1 MGAQASQASNSMG
14 AQASQASNSVDDTA
28 IKEGRASFG
37 SDPLGLKGSM
47 GCCAARSKPSKDYPA
62 HRRVQVPTC
71 CFVFCFGCVFVY
83 LCVPM

>member
-1 MGAQASQASNSMG
+1 MGAQASQT
-14 AQASQASNSVDDTA
+14 SNSVDDTA

-62 HRRVQVPTC
+62 HRGVQVAYLL
-71 CFVFCFGCVFVY
+71 FCFLLWMCFCVLV
-83 LCVPM
+83 CVNVNVDKARAL

>member
-1 MGAQASQASNSMG
+1 MG

-62 HRRVQVPTC
+62 HRGVQVAYLL
-71 CFVFCFGCVFVY
+71 FCFLLWMSFCACV
-83 LCVPM
+83 CVNENVDKARAL

>member
-1 MGAQASQASNSMG
+1 MG

-62 HRRVQVPTC
+62 HRGVQVAYL
-71 CFVFCFGCVFVY
+71 FCFLLLDVFWCTCV
-83 LCVPM
+83 CQCKR